1 MRARN
6 RPPLRR
12 ARASEATVTDRT
24 DYGYDIDIYDDPVF
38 ELKYA
43 IRKQEEGA
51 RELRAHILQVVE
63 SGEPQARLAR
73 KLGISTST
81 LHVWVTRARA
91 ERAGSQS
98 SGTADL
104 N

>member
-1 MRARN
+1 MI
-6 RPPLRR
+6 
-12 ARASEATVTDRT
+12 DRT

-43 IRKQEEGA
+43 LRKQQEGA

-73 KLGISTST
+73 KLGVSTST

-91 ERAGSQS
+91 ERDGSQPAS
-98 SGTADL
+98 TSDL
-104 N
+104 D